1 MCLDGQLYF
10 IRNLHLQDFGFPRVR
25 QPSTKIQC
33 VKRFKWKKINYKT
46 LLPKHQHI
54 VAYLVAKTNNFKAQ
68 QFMMHAAA
76 HGKEFDTRYTKTE
89 FTRQI
94 RQESGSRS
102 RLSLADRQADKE
114 VQRVIVCHVKKKLE
128 NKINKKP
135 CKQFRKQN
143 LPQTPQVQ
151 PTPSK
156 QKGLAAGSA
165 NESQDSML
173 SDEAEQAE
181 SDAEESLM
189 RRSQDDP
196 AQSHGVS
203 GGE

>member
-1 MCLDGQLYF
+1 
-10 IRNLHLQDFGFPRVR
+10 
-25 QPSTKIQC
+25 
-33 VKRFKWKKINYKT
+33 
-46 LLPKHQHI
+46 
-54 VAYLVAKTNNFKAQ
+54 
-68 QFMMHAAA
+68 MHAAA

-102 RLSLADRQADKE
+102 RLSLSDRQADKE

-143 LPQTPQVQ
+143 LNEAPGEAEQS
-151 PTPSK
+151 PSK
-156 QKGLAAGSA
+156 QQRSGSNSA
-165 NESQDSML
+165 LDDSDECAM

-181 SDAEESLM
+181 SDGEESLM
-189 RRSQDDP
+189 PGSRDDP
-196 AQSHGVS
+196 PQSQVSKGAS
-203 GGE
+203 GGGE